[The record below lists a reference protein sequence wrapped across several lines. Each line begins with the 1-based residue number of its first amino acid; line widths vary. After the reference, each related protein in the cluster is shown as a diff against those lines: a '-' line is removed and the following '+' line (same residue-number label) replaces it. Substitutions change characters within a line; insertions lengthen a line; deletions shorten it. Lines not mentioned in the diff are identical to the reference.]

1 MDITPIY
8 ELKSRLR
15 AAAIAGTNLL
25 SEDFRLKK
33 AAESFSALAGSSPV
47 FAKINEMTGKLLE
60 SGRPEDLLDTITL
73 VDAVITTLAT
83 VGTSEEI
90 EAIEIAEKTGAVVN
104 APYSQLSPL
113 LEALTSKGSG
123 NYNTFLTIR
132 DNFPELMNDYRV
144 KPVLVKGLNASYSE
158 LALEVEK
165 TICKMGKEMLPLLK
179 ADFDPKGKKDMLR
192 RVNVIENI
200 AGADENDFYLE
211 QLENAEKEV
220 RMALIY
226 ALRHDEGNIDKLI
239 ELTKTEKGKL
249 KTAAL
254 NALAKFDC
262 EKSATFFEEYAKK
275 KPVEVIGVMNQVSSK
290 WSSELTARLIDELL
304 VNDKGEKITL
314 SQSADVKKVKLKAK
328 TGFYELN
335 AALWGKWGADI
346 EKIYR
351 EYEDKDKSPQ
361 MSVRLGDTIIVTGDE
376 SLKALAVELN
386 SKSKL
391 KGHYDYAETVARL
404 LGKEDSTDWF
414 KKKAHELK
422 LKSALDDKA
431 VHNSFFT
438 RVLRM
443 VEFKDG
449 KHVLTVGHLDDTT
462 ELWEYINVPITQSI
476 HALTDILIKSSS
488 EFYNTAMAKWINPD
502 DREFCDK
509 LGNYYVEQFM
519 KKPDTY
525 LLSLIRKTGIKNVK
539 GLARAYFGKDA
550 AKFSQFGMHNFFENL
565 PGDDDFKLA
574 EAREII
580 ELFRKGKL
588 KAKFDVDDFSAW
600 VESGMK

>member
-33 AAESFSALAGSSPV
+33 AAESFAALAGSSPV

-73 VDAVITTLAT
+73 VDAVITTLAA

-90 EAIEIAEKTGAVVN
+90 EPIEIEGNSSAIVT

-113 LEALTSKGSG
+113 LEALTTKGSG
-123 NYNTFLTIR
+123 NYNTFLTIK
-132 DNFPELMNDYRV
+132 DDFPELMNDYRV

-165 TICKMGKEMLPLLK
+165 TICKMGKDMLPLLK
-179 ADFDPKGKKDMLR
+179 KDFDPKGKKDMLR
-192 RVNVIENI
+192 RVNAIESI
-200 AGADENDFYLE
+200 TGADENDFYLE
-211 QLENAEKEV
+211 QLEIAEKDV
-220 RMALIY
+220 RTALIY
-226 ALRHDEGNIDKLI
+226 ALRHDERNIDRLI
-239 ELTKTEKGKL
+239 ELTKTEKGKQ

-262 EKSATFFEEYAKK
+262 EKSAAFFEEYAKK

-290 WSSELTARLIDELL
+290 WSGELTARLIEELL
-304 VNDKGEKITL
+304 VDDKGEKLTL
-314 SQSADVKKVKLKAK
+314 SQAADVKHVKLKAK
-328 TGFYELN
+328 TDFYELN
-335 AALWGKWGADI
+335 AALWGKWGENI

-351 EYEDKDKSPQ
+351 EYEDKDKTPQ
-361 MSVRLGDTIIVTGDE
+361 MSVRLGDSIIVTGNE
-376 SLKALAVELN
+376 SLKALAIELN
-386 SKSKL
+386 NKSKL

-449 KHVLTVGHLDDTT
+449 KHVLSVSHLDDTT
-462 ELWEYINVPITQSI
+462 EMWVYFTAPITQSI

-488 EFYNTAMAKWINPD
+488 EFYNTAMAKWIDPNNK
-502 DREFCDK
+502 ELCGK

-525 LLSLIRKTGIKNVK
+525 LLNLIRKTDKRNVK
-539 GLARAYFGKDA
+539 GLARAYFNLSSSI
-550 AKFSQFGMHNFFENL
+550 SQWGGRNFFNQL

-580 ELFRKGKL
+580 ELARKGKL

-600 VESGMK
+600 VEAGMK